1 VKVVEMD
8 GPGGGWRVLIP
19 ETRKE
24 RMRGLRGHPPPG
36 HREAMLFL
44 ECRSV
49 QTFGM
54 KEPISVVF
62 LDGEMRVLGVR
73 HCRPAGW
80 SWPGDAPVTFSR
92 RTSERSSGSG
102 TASAQRTKQGGD
114 DESPERRG
122 GHDEQGHDP
131 GRPSRKR
138 DRLTARSVGLDEAEP
153 LQHHPEITMRHTT
166 GFG

>member
-24 RMRGLRGHPPPG
+24 RMRGLRGHPPPT

-54 KEPISVVF
+54 REPISVVF
-62 LDGEMRVLGVR
+62 LDREMRVLGVR
-73 HCRPAGW
+73 HCRPGRLVMVRRRARHVLETDVRTELRIGDRFSAAHRAG
-80 SWPGDAPVTFSR
+80 R
-92 RTSERSSGSG
+92 
-102 TASAQRTKQGGD
+102 
-114 DESPERRG
+114 
-122 GHDEQGHDP
+122 
-131 GRPSRKR
+131 
-138 DRLTARSVGLDEAEP
+138 
-153 LQHHPEITMRHTT
+153 
-166 GFG
+166 